1 MQFNIW
7 IDIFIEEKNFS
18 KNTEFIVESN
28 GNIHFISLGV
38 LVDFI
43 KQLPIEIK
51 KSIKNKLVYLDF
63 KNADPLD
70 FFNHMAKGYIKSIG
84 M

>member
-1 MQFNIW
+1 MQFNTW
-7 IDIFIEEKNFS
+7 IDIFIEEKNFD
-18 KNTEFIVESN
+18 KNTEFTVESN
-28 GNIHFISLGV
+28 GNIHFISLDI

-51 KSIKNKLVYLDF
+51 KSIKDKLVYLDF